1 MRVLQPWVQAAAR
14 PGVFFVLGILTAIF
28 MAVYGAVLVP
38 AIELASGAPPPDV
51 VLLKTPADFFAWLR
65 TGGVEVRRLYGLFL
79 VADTFYPVV
88 YALFLGAWLWRL
100 EPDGRLWF
108 LPVWAAAADYVENL
122 AQALLLYAYPAEPAE
137 LAAVAF
143 VATPVKWALIALTLL
158 ALLGRAL
165 GRRR

>member
-1 MRVLQPWVQAAAR
+1 MRVIQPWVQAAAR
-14 PGVFFVLGILTAIF
+14 PGVFFVLGAVTAVF
-28 MAVYGAVLVP
+28 MAVFAAVLVP

-51 VLLKTPADFFAWLR
+51 ALLQTPADFFAWLR
-65 TGGVEVRRLYGLFL
+65 SGGAEVRRLYGLFL

-100 EPDGRLWF
+100 EPWGRLWP

-122 AQALLLYAYPAEPAE
+122 AHALLLYAYPAEPA
-137 LAAVAF
+137 APAVVAF
-143 VATPVKWALIALTLL
+143 VATPVKWAFIALTLL